1 MADLIFNALSGP
13 ELKAVILAA
22 IAKKLDDTGEF
33 GGHMAY
39 PWVSYTFK
47 VGIVAYPKQA
57 MNAEP
62 GIVAEQADPVDYGKF
77 PSNAEAPEPATITQ
91 VTGSDVIDTP
101 DKARLDADLPLP
113 TMAVGL
119 GGVIVD
125 KLIVPPPAPE
135 PSQNRKGTFPKKG
148 DPSGIRT
155 STSAAAPASSV
166 KS

>member
-1 MADLIFNALSGP
+1 MADLVFNALNGP

-33 GGHMAY
+33 STHMTY
-39 PWVSYTFK
+39 PWVSYTFN
-47 VGIVAYPKQA
+47 VGIVSYPKQA
-57 MNAEP
+57 MDAEP
-62 GIVAEQADPVDYGKF
+62 GIVAVQETPVDIGKF
-77 PSNAEAPEPATITQ
+77 PTNEEAPEPATVTQ
-91 VTGSDVIDTP
+91 VHGGAVIDTP

-113 TMAVGL
+113 TTAVGL

-125 KLIVPPPAPE
+125 KPIVAPPAPE

-148 DPSGIRT
+148 NPSGT
-155 STSAAAPASSV
+155 GTAATPAGT